1 MNITQTGIEGL
12 VVLEPKRH
20 GDERGWFSE
29 SFSKRK
35 LEKAGIAADF
45 VQDNHAFSKAGSLRG
60 LHYQAPPH
68 AQVKLVRCSM
78 GRLYDVAVDVRS
90 GSETYGKWFGVEL
103 SAENGKQL
111 YIPKG
116 FLHGYIALT
125 DCEMQYK
132 VSDYYAPETDG
143 GVRYDDPDI
152 AIEWPKVESEIIQS
166 EKDTQHPFLKDAHLP
181 F

>member
-1 MNITQTGIEGL
+1 MIIVQTGIEGL
-12 VVLEPKRH
+12 VVLEPKRF
-20 GDERGWFSE
+20 GDSRGWFSE

-35 LEKAGIAADF
+35 LEEAGIAAEF
-45 VQDNHAFSKAGSLRG
+45 VQDNHAFSKAGVVRG

-68 AQVKLVRCSM
+68 AQVKLVRCTAGS
-78 GRLYDVAVDVRS
+78 LFDVAVDARS
-90 GSETYGKWFGVEL
+90 GSQTYGKWFGVEL

-111 YIPKG
+111 YIPEG

-132 VSDYYAPETDG
+132 VSSYYAQEADG

-152 AIEWPKVESEIIQS
+152 GIEWPLVDAKIVQS
-166 EKDTQHPFLKDAHLP
+166 EKDALLPYLKNADLP